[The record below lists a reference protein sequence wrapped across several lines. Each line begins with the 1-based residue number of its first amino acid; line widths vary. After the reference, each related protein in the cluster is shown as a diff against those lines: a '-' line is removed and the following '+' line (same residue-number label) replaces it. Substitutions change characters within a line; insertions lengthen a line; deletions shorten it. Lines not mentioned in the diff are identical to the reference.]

1 MIFSYVE
8 SNNFHHL
15 CVFGLITDLK
25 QAKNVLGNLMVFRLN
40 PERGEYIHFKQDKEI
55 FSSKLAERIS
65 NHQIIQ
71 EPFL

>member
-25 QAKNVLGNLMVFRLN
+25 QGKNVLGNLMVFRLN
-40 PERGEYIHFKQDKEI
+40 PERGGGASINYDEI
-55 FSSKLAERIS
+55 FGTVEERV
-65 NHQIIQ
+65 Q
-71 EPFL
+71 EKNRSGHD

>member
-25 QAKNVLGNLMVFRLN
+25 QTKNVLGNLIVFRLN
-40 PERGEYIHFKQDKEI
+40 PERGEIGDKSFFSDNFFKI
-55 FSSKLAERIS
+55 
-65 NHQIIQ
+65 
-71 EPFL
+71 

>member
-40 PERGEYIHFKQDKEI
+40 PERGEFYIQNVVLQSVFTSHD
-55 FSSKLAERIS
+55 
-65 NHQIIQ
+65 
-71 EPFL
+71 